1 VERSKAQFSTQA
13 SNELQQTITRLE
25 NELSIKRQHE
35 SLNEQV
41 KDILLITLYRFIM
54 EDPRG

>member
-1 VERSKAQFSTQA
+1 MERSKAQFSTQA